1 MFSWLPEHYVLL
13 DVLPIGYLS
22 ITVCSPLM
30 CSILV
35 TWALCSP
42 LMSSIFVTWALS
54 SPLMSSLLVT
64 WALFS
69 LWWAPSWLPEH
80 YVLLWW
86 APSWLPEHY
95 VLFDELPL
103 SPPSSLTVGFLQHLS
118 STGITTDDRV
128 FFYEY
133 CDKQT
138 NMCLI
143 SEKFPPYLKFLKY
156 LPSNLRIIF
165 IVEQAHAGYQ
175 KPQLYAFFG
184 VHLPNWLVF
193 CHEGNFVLM

>member
-1 MFSWLPEHYVLL
+1 MFSSDELPL
-13 DVLPIGYLS
+13 GYLS
-22 ITVCSPLM
+22 IMFS
-30 CSILV
+30 
-35 TWALCSP
+35 
-42 LMSSIFVTWALS
+42 
-54 SPLMSSLLVT
+54 LMSSLFLLPPISLLAFFSIFP
-64 WALFS
+64 AL
-69 LWWAPSWLPEH
+69 A
-80 YVLLWW
+80 LLRMI
-86 APSWLPEHY
+86 E
-95 VLFDELPL
+95 
-103 SPPSSLTVGFLQHLS
+103 
-118 STGITTDDRV
+118 

-184 VHLPNWLVF
+184 VHLP
-193 CHEGNFVLM
+193 H